1 MNELTHISTRAYVV
15 SVMLAL
21 LCLAIVIKVFVL
33 QVNPDPQALE
43 IARNFTYKIN
53 EIEPIRGQIISADGS
68 LLATSVPEYEIRWDS
83 KAGYN
88 ANHFHNKLDSV
99 CMMLSRIIGG
109 KSPGSYKQLIL
120 QAKAQGNRYA
130 PIADRVD
137 YNQLQRIRQ
146 IPFIRDGRFTSGFV
160 FVEKSKRKKPLG
172 ALAARTIGLEREDNK
187 VGLELAYD
195 NYLSGKK
202 GKQMQERIPGGV
214 WKPMSD
220 EFIVE
225 PEPGYDL
232 VATIDVHL
240 QDVAHAALK
249 RQLEQSRAA
258 WGCAILMEV
267 HTGYVRASANLMRN
281 PQTGEYEELLNLAIS
296 QNIEPG
302 STMKLASLM
311 ACLDEGLVD
320 LNDTVQTGN
329 GIAFFHGKPMK
340 DSNWDHGGNGLL
352 TLEETFEKSSNIGTA
367 RFVKRCFE
375 NRPQRFL
382 DKLNSFG
389 LGAPLGIELAG
400 ESKPRLYKSTNEP
413 GWSGLSLT
421 QLAIGYESQSTPLQM
436 LALYNAVANDGVLV
450 RPLFAQEL
458 RHRGRVAK
466 RFKPVV
472 LNDAI
477 CSDRTLAK
485 CRKMM
490 EGVME
495 PGGTADRVFRDS
507 PYTVAGKTGTAWLN
521 EEGAYQANRYRA
533 SFVGYFPA
541 DKPRYSCIVVLH
553 DPRDGRYYGSAVAAP
568 VFKEL
573 ADKIFSTQIE
583 YQRLQTRR
591 DSIALA
597 QSRIPVAKD
606 GYGESLNTVYHTLDI
621 PTRSTSGNAWVSI
634 ETKRDSAF
642 VRERPI
648 REGLVPNV
656 TGMGLSDAIYLLE
669 SSGLQVRVSGSGTVR
684 RQSIPAGTPA
694 RNQSSITIEL
704 L

>member
-1 MNELTHISTRAYVV
+1 MNDNQHISIRAYIV
-15 SVMLAL
+15 SVGITL
-21 LCLAIVIKVFVL
+21 LCLGIVIKVFML
-33 QVNPDPQALE
+33 QINPDPKALE
-43 IARNFTYKIN
+43 IAKNFTYKIN
-53 EIEPIRGQIISADGS
+53 EIEPVRGQIISADGS

-83 KAGYN
+83 KANFQNG
-88 ANHFHNKLDSV
+88 HFREKLDSV
-99 CMMLSRIIGG
+99 SLMMSRILGNQG
-109 KSPGSYKQLIL
+109 ATYYRHALLK
-120 QAKAQGNRYA
+120 AHAQGNRYA
-130 PIADRVD
+130 LIADHVD
-137 YNQLQRIRQ
+137 YNQLQEIRK
-146 IPFIRDGRFTSGFV
+146 IPFVRDGRYSSGFV
-160 FVEKSKRKKPLG
+160 FVEKSRRKKPLG
-172 ALAARTIGLEREDNK
+172 ALAARTIGLDREDNK
-187 VGLELAYD
+187 VGLEHAYD
-195 NYLSGKK
+195 HYLAGKK

-240 QDVAHAALK
+240 QDVAHSALK

-267 HTGYVRASANLMRN
+267 STGYVKASANLMRN
-281 PQTGEYEELLNLAIS
+281 PTTGEYEELLNLAIS

-311 ACLDEGLVD
+311 ACLDEGLAD
-320 LNDTVQTGN
+320 LSDTVQTGS
-329 GIAFFHGKPMK
+329 GLAYFHGKPMK
-340 DSNWDHGGNGLL
+340 DSNWDHGGNGLI

-367 RFVKRCFE
+367 KIVKRCFE

-382 DKLNSFG
+382 DKLQSFG
-389 LGAPLGIELAG
+389 LGSPLGVELAG
-400 ESKPRLYKSTNEP
+400 EAHPKLYKSTNAP

-421 QLAIGYESQSTPLQM
+421 QLAIGYESQCTPMQM
-436 LALYNAVANDGVLV
+436 LALYNAIANNGVMV
-450 RPLFAQEL
+450 RPLYAQEL
-458 RHRGRVAK
+458 RHKGRVAR

-477 CSDRTLAK
+477 CSSQTLKK

-495 PGGTADRVFRDS
+495 EGGTAEKVFRNS

-521 EEGAYQANRYRA
+521 EAGSYQVNRYRG

-541 DKPRYSCIVVLH
+541 DKPKYSCIVVVH

-583 YQRLQTRR
+583 YQRHHTER
-591 DSIALA
+591 DSVALA
-597 QSRIPVAKD
+597 HSRIPISKD
-606 GYGESLNTVYHTLDI
+606 GNGPALRTVYHTLAI
-621 PTRSTSGNAWVSI
+621 PTNDAREMEWVNI
-634 ETKRDSAF
+634 ESRRDSAL
-642 VRERPI
+642 VRARTIQEDI
-648 REGLVPNV
+648 IPNV
-656 TGMGLSDAIYLLE
+656 VGMGLSDALYLLE
-669 SSGLQVRVSGSGTVR
+669 SCGLRVEVNGYGTVK
-684 RQSIPAGTPA
+684 RQSIPAGT
-694 RNQSSITIEL
+694 RSRTYSSITIEL